1 MVLFYKGFGR
11 WANNSFLS
19 FIGDTIFPF
28 PFYQKIDDSY
38 AENAKKMSWR
48 RRVDINMAF
57 YIFLLIMLIA
67 IEIFY
72 NTLLV
77 SVQQTLFEKMFVL
90 SLCKLK
96 ANVSQEILNW
106 HSLRHSH
113 SADICIHFYCLS

>member
-57 YIFLLIMLIA
+57 YIFLLIKLIA

-72 NTLLV
+72 KTLLV
-77 SVQQTLFEKMFVL
+77 SVQQTLFEKCLF
-90 SLCKLK
+90 CPY
-96 ANVSQEILNW
+96 ANLNTNQ
-106 HSLRHSH
+106 
-113 SADICIHFYCLS
+113 